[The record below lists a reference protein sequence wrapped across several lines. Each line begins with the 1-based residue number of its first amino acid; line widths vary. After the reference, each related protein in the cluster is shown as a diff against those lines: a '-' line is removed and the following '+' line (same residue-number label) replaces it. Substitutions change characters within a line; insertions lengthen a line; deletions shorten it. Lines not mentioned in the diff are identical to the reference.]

1 MLNQNWKLQSLN
13 HLMEVLKPKPH
24 DMLARPLGFLLFIL
38 GKRGGTTN
46 AYNKFYLSK
55 ESMHGSAKCCVP
67 WTPEGYLY
75 VIYSS
80 SILVRPL
87 LQLLTTTT
95 ISWNKTKK
103 IGVKILEVYIHI
115 YIVLLIVYPQF
126 GKQSLLAP
134 LIMSGVV
141 RVSV

>member
-1 MLNQNWKLQSLN
+1 MK
-13 HLMEVLKPKPH
+13 
-24 DMLARPLGFLLFIL
+24 
-38 GKRGGTTN
+38 
-46 AYNKFYLSK
+46 SK
-55 ESMHGSAKCCVP
+55 VKSSSAKFRYTLSICHNFQIAEHGVRYSQQFV
-67 WTPEGYLY
+67 T
-75 VIYSS
+75 YSS

-95 ISWNKTKK
+95 ISWIEN
-103 IGVKILEVYIHI
+103 IGVMILNVYVHI

-141 RVSV
+141 RVLISKKL